1 MKPKKYPY
9 SGRPR
14 LTRKE
19 MPRFVKLGSVA
30 LCKKMIDS
38 IEGIRSENSYIT
50 VLILKIPKPFLSYEE
65 KTIKVRLPFDEVVSI
80 LNQY

>member
-9 SGRPR
+9 SGRQR
-14 LTRKE
+14 LVRKE

-30 LCKKMIDS
+30 LCKKTIDS

-65 KTIKVRLPFDEVVSI
+65 KIIKVRLPFDEVVSI

>member
-9 SGRPR
+9 SGRNR
-14 LTRKE
+14 LVRKE

-50 VLILKIPKPFLSYEE
+50 VLTLKIPKPFLSYEE
-65 KTIKVRLPFDEVVSI
+65 KIIKVRLPFDEVVSI